1 MQSNSNLDAIAEQLT
16 EGLGYQILPS
26 LIPRSQAERLRQ
38 GILALRASD
47 RAQGR
52 LHTDDQRERIT
63 CLLGR
68 QGHIEELLLNPIV
81 LGVAERLLG
90 AEYILSALPSA
101 HLLSPGSHPDGGAC
115 RLALL
120 GNASTISH
128 DTGADTS
135 SDLDARR
142 LHARVRATRVVPGS
156 QKQARWPDNS
166 FARHAVSAVG
176 EALVVAI
183 IAHGLIWH
191 DTGPNQ
197 SATDRLS
204 LLLNYGP
211 FWIRPMSPL
220 TGPGGEVA
228 DEDAAKASP
237 KIRGLL
243 GLDYDGAKMRMLK
256 QNVAGDVAGR

>member
-101 HLLSPGSHPDGGAC
+101 HLLSPGATPMAAHVDWPYWGMRPPFPTTPVLTLQVIWMLEDFTLENG
-115 RLALL
+115 
-120 GNASTISH
+120 
-128 DTGADTS
+128 
-135 SDLDARR
+135 
-142 LHARVRATRVVPGS
+142 ATRVVPGS

-176 EALVVAI
+176 EAGSAI

-228 DEDAAKASP
+228 DEYTAKASP